1 MKMNILA
8 FSLDMSQ
15 PSNELQNLSD
25 VGTFVAAV
33 ANIGLVIFAV
43 VQLVLL
49 RRQVM
54 LSQDQTKAAADTVEA
69 ARQSVEASRAAV
81 VESARVRIDERAPQ
95 VVALME
101 PPQWPPL
108 VDNSRSAMPQANEL
122 RLWDPRSVAQS
133 VEAPT
138 KSPFVFDR
146 DKYWFM
152 WFRVNGVLVNEG
164 ASTARVRLD
173 GEAHFVEGR
182 STLLPGEHVIPTPP
196 SVGTPDRNEYLL
208 RPGEAALFEW
218 AFGHTLEEWADAY
231 EHADPPNP
239 YSYGQLVVTVFDYFE
254 HGVVD
259 YIFIE
264 TGGRPLTPVPRTQ
277 GQWTVP
283 PDKAEV
289 DLGMTVYPT
298 RRTYR
303 MEPRNDAP
311 PPWEPVYREWY
322 KRKAKGGG
330 A

>member
-1 MKMNILA
+1 MTLA
-8 FSLDMSQ
+8 IFSVNMGQS
-15 PSNELQNLSD
+15 SNELQKLSEIA
-25 VGTFVAAV
+25 TSVAAV
-33 ANIGLVIFAV
+33 ANVGLVIFAV

-49 RRQVM
+49 RRQVE

-69 ARQSVEASRAAV
+69 AQQSVEASRAAV
-81 VESARVRIDERAPQ
+81 VESARVRIDERAPR

-108 VDNSRSAMPQANEL
+108 VDNSRSAMPLADEL

-133 VEAPT
+133 TEASA
-138 KSPFVFDR
+138 KGPFVFDR
-146 DKYWFM
+146 DKHWFM

-173 GEAHFVEGR
+173 GEARFIEG
-182 STLLPGEHVIPTPP
+182 STSLLPAEHAIPTPP
-196 SVGTPDRNEYLL
+196 SVGTPDRKEYLL

-231 EHADPPNP
+231 ENADPPNP
-239 YSYGQLVVTVFDYFE
+239 NSYGHLVVAVFDYFE

-259 YIFIE
+259 YIYIA
-264 TGGRPLTPVPRTQ
+264 TGGRPLVPIPRTQ
-277 GQWTVP
+277 GQWMVP
-283 PDKAEV
+283 HERTEV

-303 MEPRNDAP
+303 TEPRNDAL
-311 PPWEPVYREWY
+311 PPWEPMYREWH
-322 KRKAKGGG
+322 RKKAESGD